1 MNLLLDLPTRPRIY
15 AFGDIEKGI
24 KIMSRQC
31 MITQKK
37 RMVGNNRSH
46 ARNATKRTFEINIQ
60 DTSVYS
66 EALKRKVKIRASVRG
81 LRTLDHKGGIDAY
94 VTSTAKTKLH
104 PKLRPVKAQVE
115 KVLAAASK

>member
-1 MNLLLDLPTRPRIY
+1 
-15 AFGDIEKGI
+15 
-24 KIMSRQC
+24 MSRQC

-46 ARNATKRTFEINIQ
+46 ALNATKRTYEVNVQ

-66 EALKRKVKIRASVRG
+66 EALKRKVKIRASARG

-94 VTSTAKTKLH
+94 VLATAKTKLH
-104 PKLRPVKAQVE
+104 PALRPIKAAVE
-115 KVLAAASK
+115 KVQATASK

>member
-1 MNLLLDLPTRPRIY
+1 M
-15 AFGDIEKGI
+15 GQE
-24 KIMSRQC
+24 C
-31 MITQKK
+31 MITMKK

-46 ARNATKRTFEINIQ
+46 ARNATKRTFDVNIQ

-66 EALKRKVKIRASVRG
+66 EVLKRKIKIRASVHG

-104 PKLRPVKAQVE
+104 PKLRPVKAAVE
-115 KVLAAASK
+115 KLQATDA

>member
-1 MNLLLDLPTRPRIY
+1 
-15 AFGDIEKGI
+15 
-24 KIMSRQC
+24 MSREC

-46 ARNATKRTFEINIQ
+46 AMNATKRTFEVNVQ

-66 EALKRKVKIRASVRG
+66 EVLKRKVKIRASAHG

-104 PKLRPVKAQVE
+104 PKLRPIKAEVE
-115 KVLAAASK
+115 KKQATAAK